1 MPRFKRLSLSI
12 AGTASVALASLP
24 LAIGPASAARVP
36 VGTTPSIGV
45 MEASSNASQFNLGSH
60 RAQGAS
66 SDLVG
71 QNQPKAIPF
80 PKPTTTTTGEGPGGR
95 TAKPTDLRPTPCR
108 PNGPTPCTTVGG
120 DGPPPAVV
128 KRTSPRKT
136 EYPLKTEA
144 SDAPC
149 APCTDPD
156 EATPQRLPC
165 RPNGPAPCTTKPP
178 RGLGAGGRALGG
190 DGEGLRTSG
199 AGLQGPGGLGVGD
212 GRLSG
217 GAGDDRF

>member
-108 PNGPTPCTTVGG
+108 PNGPTPCT
-120 DGPPPAVV
+120 
-128 KRTSPRKT
+128 
-136 EYPLKTEA
+136 E
-144 SDAPC
+144 
-149 APCTDPD
+149 

-165 RPNGPAPCTTKPP
+165 QPNGPTPCTSKPP
-178 RGLGAGGRALGG
+178 KPPTEMGCTSKPPTTGTHGGRSEIPASRGLAGVSTTR
-190 DGEGLRTSG
+190 
-199 AGLQGPGGLGVGD
+199 
-212 GRLSG
+212 
-217 GAGDDRF
+217 